1 MATWL
6 KQSTAVEIKLGPF
19 VDSTD
24 GFTAES
30 GLTITQADV
39 RLAKNGGDWAQKSE
53 TTTLVH
59 EENGWYRCLLDTTD
73 TATLGLLIVAV
84 NETGALPVW
93 REFMVVAA
101 AVYDS
106 LIGGGDT
113 LPADL
118 TQINGAAQT
127 ATLDDIETLVDD
139 LETRLT
145 AVRAGYLDNLSAGA
159 VALQATLADATFGL
173 AALETL
179 VDELES
185 RLTAGRAANLDNL
198 DVLLSSRAT
207 PAQVNTEVVDALN
220 VDTYAEPGQAAPPAT
235 ATLTQKIGYLF
246 KAWRNR
252 FTQDASNYKLYGD
265 DALTV
270 DQKAAVSDDATTFD
284 RGEVATGP

>member
-30 GLTITQADV
+30 GLTIAQADV